1 MLQRS
6 TNKSLDRKFICAAIK
21 TSLKIYVD
29 DEKNEFYVHKF
40 SNLLSIVENRGNFSN
55 HRKYQSSTLITILS
69 EKEQNW
75 MFTMEKR
82 VNGYANG

>member
-6 TNKSLDRKFICAAIK
+6 TNKSLDRKFICAAIDV
-21 TSLKIYVD
+21 SQNYVD
-29 DEKNEFYVHKF
+29 EFYVHKF

-69 EKEQNW
+69 EKEQKW